1 MVIRRIGVASAAK
14 TVGVIYACI
23 GVIVGIGVAIMAT
36 LVGAAGTMGPE
47 SGEQLPAWI
56 APVFGVGAI
65 VVAPIFYGVI
75 GVVLGAFVSAVYN
88 LVAGITGGLIIEVD

>member
-14 TVGVIYACI
+14 TAGVIYACI

-36 LVGAAGTMGPE
+36 VVGAAGAMGPE
-47 SGEQLPAWI
+47 SEQLPAWI

-65 VVAPIFYGVI
+65 VVAPIFYGVL
-75 GVVLGAFVSAVYN
+75 GLVLGAIVAALYN
-88 LVAGITGGLIIEVD
+88 LVAGLTGGLIIEVD